1 MRFSQLSII
10 ATRLV
15 LEQVVLE
22 MRQYHWNQNE
32 EKMQVFIRLRNI
44 QIKPEYLITGYVVAV
59 LLSGLYSIVNI
70 LYFQGSPNSIV
81 SYSQFDRPDIPE
93 ESFLGTAPF
102 GVHYFGDFLQPY
114 DWARQ
119 DNPWSSQVSGANY
132 PPFAIDIFA
141 LLALLPYQTSLIT
154 YLALMALVS
163 IGSIWLLTPQ
173 VGFQNRLLVAIG
185 FGLFSTPILSA
196 LDRGNLSGFLLP
208 LFALF
213 IWSNKNDKTL
223 FAVLAFS
230 LLVAIKVWPVA
241 LIVLFIFSKKI
252 YHMLFGL
259 LGVMLYSLFSLWI
272 RSGDLWLGITSFI
285 NSNVG
290 FAGNNTS
297 NLTLAFERLMS
308 YLLIPAT
315 TIDATLPTLELLL
328 PYLRSGIAL
337 ALIGISMFVVKEQF
351 EFSSALALA
360 GGVVFTGTLAPY
372 AWFFVPVVVS
382 SLLNDKING
391 LGTESRK
398 NLSVLV
404 LGLLAF
410 CPIPLDFMNTG
421 KGPSVVLLLLWVALL
436 AFFSLRSARLQ

>member
-1 MRFSQLSII
+1 
-10 ATRLV
+10 
-15 LEQVVLE
+15 
-22 MRQYHWNQNE
+22 
-32 EKMQVFIRLRNI
+32 MQVFMRLRNI
-44 QIKPEYLITGYVVAV
+44 QIKLEYLITGYVVAV

-93 ESFLGTAPF
+93 VSFLGTAPF

-154 YLALMALVS
+154 YLTLMALVS
-163 IGSIWLLTPQ
+163 MWSIWLLTARL
-173 VGFQNRLLVAIG
+173 GFQSRLLVAIG

-223 FAVLAFS
+223 LTVMAFS

-272 RSGDLWLGITSFI
+272 RSGDLLLGITSFI

-297 NLTLAFERLMS
+297 NITLAFERLMA
-308 YLLIPAT
+308 YLSIPET
-315 TIDATLPTLELLL
+315 TIAATLPAMELLL

-337 ALIGISMFVVKEQF
+337 ALIAISILAVKRQF

-360 GGVVFTGTLAPY
+360 GGLVFTGTLAPY
-372 AWFFVPVVVS
+372 AWFFVPVVLG
-382 SLLNDKING
+382 SLVNDTMEQEKPVNK
-391 LGTESRK
+391 K
-398 NLSVLV
+398 NVTV
-404 LGLLAF
+404 FAFGLLAI
-410 CPIPLDFMNTG
+410 CPIPVDFLNTG
-421 KGPSVVLLLLWVALL
+421 KGPSIAFSALWVFILVVLASQKILHGRESN
-436 AFFSLRSARLQ
+436 FSSNY